1 MKINGIGQVDKE
13 TVMSILTQDGKE
25 AVESGDM
32 TLQEAG
38 EMYKIEQV
46 KKASKIGKYGD
57 TFSSNYKR
65 IPERLQEKLSPA
77 ELGELVD
84 SFYQCYGDGK
94 NEKNE
99 NR

>member
-1 MKINGIGQVDKE
+1 MNISGIGKVN
-13 TVMSILTQDGKE
+13 KE
-25 AVESGDM
+25 AVLSMLTRDGLESTKSGEM

-38 EMYKIEQV
+38 EMYKLEQV
-46 KKASKIGKYGD
+46 KKASKIGKYRD
-57 TFSSNYKR
+57 TFSANYNR
-65 IPERLQEKLSPA
+65 IPGMLQEKLSPA

-84 SFYQCYGDGK
+84 AFYNCYGDGK

>member
-32 TLQEAG
+32 TLQEVG
-38 EMYKIEQV
+38 EMYKLEQV
-46 KKASKIGKYGD
+46 KKASKIGKYRD
-57 TFSSNYKR
+57 TFSANYNR
-65 IPERLQEKLSPA
+65 IPGTLQEKLSPA

-84 SFYQCYGDGK
+84 AFYNCYGDGK

>member
-1 MKINGIGQVDKE
+1 MNINGIGQVNEK
-13 TVMSILTQDGKE
+13 TVLSILTKDGLE
-25 AVESGDM
+25 SIESGEITM
-32 TLQEAG
+32 EEAG

-57 TFSSNYKR
+57 TFSANYRR
-65 IPERLQEKLSPA
+65 IPGTLQEKLSPA

-84 SFYQCYGDGK
+84 AFYNCYGDGK

>member
-1 MKINGIGQVDKE
+1 MVINGIGQVSEE
-13 TVMSILTQDGKE
+13 TVMDMLTKDGLE
-25 AVESGDM
+25 AIESGEI
-32 TLQEAG
+32 TSEEAG

>member
-1 MKINGIGQVDKE
+1 MVINGIGQVSEE
-13 TVMSILTQDGKE
+13 TVMDMLTKDGLE
-25 AVESGDM
+25 AIESGEI
-32 TLQEAG
+32 TSEEAG

-46 KKASKIGKYGD
+46 KKASKIGKYRD
-57 TFSSNYKR
+57 TFSANYNR
-65 IPERLQEKLSPA
+65 IPGTLQEKLSPA

-84 SFYQCYGDGK
+84 AFYNCYGDGK

>member
-25 AVESGDM
+25 AVESGEM
-32 TLQEAG
+32 TLAEVG

-46 KKASKIGKYGD
+46 KKASKIGKYRD
-57 TFSSNYKR
+57 TFLANYNR
-65 IPERLQEKLSPA
+65 IPGTLQEKLSPA

-84 SFYQCYGDGK
+84 AFYNCYGDGK
-94 NEKNE
+94 
-99 NR
+99 RQF